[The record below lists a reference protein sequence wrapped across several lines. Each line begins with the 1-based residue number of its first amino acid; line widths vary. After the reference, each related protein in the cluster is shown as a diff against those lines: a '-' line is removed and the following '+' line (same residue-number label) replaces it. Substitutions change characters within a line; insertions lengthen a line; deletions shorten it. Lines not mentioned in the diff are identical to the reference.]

1 MDADTENFICY
12 ECIGENYLKLEIE
25 RQGNIC
31 KCSYCDN
38 DEIECY
44 PLLDVANRIDS
55 AFEQHFLRSSESP
68 PDYYSIEHLKSLD
81 GWEPDGLP
89 VVEAIAD
96 AAEISEEAASD
107 IQEILA
113 EKHYSRSAA
122 EIGETTEFDIDSFYD
137 RKEPDDREWQSQW
150 AAFET
155 SLKTKS
161 RFFSKENEQLLAS
174 VFDNLNV
181 LRTLDEKPIIK
192 TIGPDTDITSLFR
205 ARAFQSDDKLEKALQ
220 QPEKELGPPPPEF
233 ATAGRMN
240 ARGISV
246 FYGATKVDT
255 ALCEIRPPVGSKV
268 AVAKFNLMRQ
278 LKVLDL
284 TALSTTTVEGSI
296 FDISYSELVSK
307 TMFLR
312 KLSQRITRPIMP
324 DDEHF
329 DYLATQVIADFLA
342 AEYGFDGIIFPSAQS
357 ADGVNIIFF
366 HHASGVEPIKHPK
379 GTKVDVSLYD
389 WYDEEQCPEYRIT
402 TSIPKKENEKK
413 EDTFYDIPWFHHIE
427 SSTEIRKDSLAID
440 LESITIEHVSSV
452 HIVTSSYSVTSTS
465 HEERF
470 QQPDNTSEFTF

>member
-1 MDADTENFICY
+1 MDADTEKFICY

-25 RQGNIC
+25 RQGEIC

-44 PLLDVANRIDS
+44 PLLDVANRIDT

-81 GWEPDGLP
+81 GWEPEGLP

-122 EIGETTEFDIDSFYD
+122 EIGETTEFDVDSYYD
-137 RKEPDDREWQSQW
+137 SKEPDDREWQSQW
-150 AAFET
+150 ADFET

-161 RFFSKENEQLLAS
+161 RFFSKENEQLLVS
-174 VFDNLNV
+174 VFNNLNI
-181 LRTLDEKPIIK
+181 LRTLNEKPIIK

-205 ARAFQSDDKLEKALQ
+205 ARAFQSDDKLKKALQ
-220 QPEKELGPPPPEF
+220 QPEKELGPPPPQF

-246 FYGATKVDT
+246 FYGATKLDT
-255 ALCEIRPPVGSKV
+255 ALSEIRPPVGSKV
-268 AVAKFNLMRQ
+268 AVAKFNLLRH

-342 AEYGFDGIIFPSAQS
+342 AEYAFDGIIFPSAQS
-357 ADGVNIIFF
+357 PYGVNIIIF
-366 HHASGVEPIKHPK
+366 HHASSIEPIKHPE

-389 WYDEEQCPEYRIT
+389 WYDEEQCPEYTII
-402 TSIPKKENEKK
+402 TSIPKEETKK
-413 EDTFYDIPWFHHIE
+413 RDNHFFDLPLPYDREI
-427 SSTEIRKDSLAID
+427 SRLVAKSTLAID
-440 LESITIEHVSSV
+440 LGSITIEHVSSV
-452 HIVTSSYSVTSTS
+452 QINTSSYPVTSRLQ
-465 HEERF
+465 ERWER
-470 QQPDNTSEFTF
+470 PDDFSEFTF